1 MCGDVPPPICRPAA
15 GPAVA
20 SPPPRSPLSALA
32 SAFPPRIHCCRP
44 FTVRR
49 HPPAATIDQA
59 HRTASLL
66 PQLVCAC
73 ATVEEEGDADPRV
86 LAPFVEAW
94 EEEQDDGMDL
104 RLCLR
109 GEYGRC
115 VAMVLDSAVLC
126 ESSAFSAV
134 GGKEIEVYGVEN
146 MAALRDAVEFMFD
159 ADAPRWLARAGVS
172 RAIAVLEFTV
182 TQQGQQGNYKR
193 KSNSFSP
200 RA

>member
-1 MCGDVPPPICRPAA
+1 M
-15 GPAVA
+15 
-20 SPPPRSPLSALA
+20 
-32 SAFPPRIHCCRP
+32 
-44 FTVRR
+44 
-49 HPPAATIDQA
+49 
-59 HRTASLL
+59 
-66 PQLVCAC
+66 CAC

-172 RAIAVLEFTV
+172 RAIAVLECCQEKLAGYISKGMISTI
-182 TQQGQQGNYKR
+182 TRREENIYGLPIWSKQIIGICCSSTEIKLTTA
-193 KSNSFSP
+193 SSF
-200 RA
+200 